1 MFESHIL
8 VNLHL
13 AVLRMDEGPFSCLS
27 WALNQ
32 QGLKLTLNAK
42 PSLESTQQWDAFFFF
57 FFEQDLFVFT
67 SISPR
72 WTLVSLILFITTLRS
87 TSLTSFWKLW
97 VSLIGAHM
105 TVLCAVMSCRLA
117 SWMTPWLMTDAKTW
131 PSKKTKT
138 SYLYTLMPTLRVWV
152 VFSCLSEEDD
162 SALRHG
168 TVFIVIKTGF
178 MTNNERRLRGHVK
191 TLLPFERLSSHNACV
206 FYTSL
211 WGVHIIV
218 VYILEF
224 IMLERK

>member
-1 MFESHIL
+1 MP
-8 VNLHL
+8 NQ
-13 AVLRMDEGPFSCLS
+13 AWR
-27 WALNQ
+27 ALNNEM
-32 QGLKLTLNAK
+32 G
-42 PSLESTQQWDAFFFF
+42 FFSFF
-57 FFEQDLFVFT
+57 FFEQDLFVFYINLT
-67 SISPR
+67 SVDTGISHP
-72 WTLVSLILFITTLRS
+72 LFITTLRS

-138 SYLYTLMPTLRVWV
+138 SYLYTLMPTLQVWV

-178 MTNNERRLRGHVK
+178 MTNNDRRLRGHVK
-191 TLLPFERLSSHNACV
+191 TLLPLERLSSHNACV